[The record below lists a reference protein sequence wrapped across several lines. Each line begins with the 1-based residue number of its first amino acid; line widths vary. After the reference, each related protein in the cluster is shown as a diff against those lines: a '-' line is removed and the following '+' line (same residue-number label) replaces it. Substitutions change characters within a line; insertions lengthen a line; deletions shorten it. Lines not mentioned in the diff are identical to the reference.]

1 MSIGPIVPYLSVEDP
16 SPDVSVQS
24 FFVGSGSV
32 AAGDAVT
39 FYSPAGFPAGFSLVV
54 KAESGSPVIGVAQ
67 GAQSASGS
75 VGVIVGGYAA
85 SASCS
90 GSVTAG
96 AFLIAGATA
105 GQLKPIAASD
115 TVPPCAVALGS
126 VSGGKA
132 PVWVWSLLS

>member
-32 AAGDAVT
+32 SPGDAVT
-39 FYSPAGFPAGFSLVV
+39 FYTTAGIPEGLSLVV
-54 KAESGSPVIGVAQ
+54 KAESGSPVIGIAQ

-75 VGVIVGGYAA
+75 VGVLVGGYAA
-85 SASCS
+85 RASCS

-115 TVPPCAVALGS
+115 VVQPCGVALGS
-126 VSGGKA
+126 VSGGYA
-132 PVWVWSLLS
+132 PVWVSSLLS